1 MKNPGKGRKKP
12 NWRKEYWYDLTNFFK
27 LSILLYYNII
37 GLGTT
42 RKNEKRV

>member
-1 MKNPGKGRKKP
+1 MKNLGKGRRKP
-12 NWRKEYWYDLTNFFK
+12 NWRKEYRYDLTIFFK
-27 LSILLYYNII
+27 VLILLYYNFI